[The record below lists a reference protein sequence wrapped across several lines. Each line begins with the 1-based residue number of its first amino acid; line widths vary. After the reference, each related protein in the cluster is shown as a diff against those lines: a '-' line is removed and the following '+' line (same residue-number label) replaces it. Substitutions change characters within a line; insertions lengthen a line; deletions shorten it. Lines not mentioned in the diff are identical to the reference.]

1 MCIFNQRCSLET
13 WSRSRDSSRDPF
25 LLVSVS
31 KVSGL
36 VSVSKAGNRC
46 RCNRLSRCNR
56 CGCIGPRA
64 SGGPVPRS
72 LGRLFTF
79 ARYPL
84 HSRIQQKRLITLLAS
99 NVLIQ
104 MNGEFPLI
112 SLIEGYQTCSIL
124 ILELYICA
132 PPPPT
137 LNG

>member
-13 WSRSRDSSRDPF
+13 WSRSRDESRDPF

-36 VSVSKAGNRC
+36 VSVSKAGPA
-46 RCNRLSRCNR
+46 LSQCNR

-64 SGGPVPRS
+64 SAGPAPRS

-84 HSRIQQKRLITLLAS
+84 HSRIQQKRLITLLTS

-124 ILELYICA
+124 MLELYICA